1 MQIFEPEEEIDIQ
14 ATINELKKLEKERQE
29 IDIQVKA
36 NLKELG
42 YTVQDATDSTGQTRI
57 QTDTTWGNTSRMGFG
72 YNETGS

>member
-57 QTDTTWGNTSRMGFG
+57 QTDTTWGNTSRMEFG